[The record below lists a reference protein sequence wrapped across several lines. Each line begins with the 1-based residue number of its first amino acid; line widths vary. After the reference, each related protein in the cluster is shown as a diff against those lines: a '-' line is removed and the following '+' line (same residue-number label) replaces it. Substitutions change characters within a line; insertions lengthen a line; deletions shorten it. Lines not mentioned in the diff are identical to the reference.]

1 MNVLRKSNM
10 RTRSGLV
17 TALRRGAHK
26 GPKGVLLRARA
37 TGIQGL
43 TGNLT
48 VSVSGITGCL
58 TLTELGI
65 DTDITFGER
74 RNAAVTITSV
84 TGESISRFCGTW
96 STFPGEVVARA
107 GFEIPGYGASVS
119 REFLHA
125 LWNVLSEVG

>member
-1 MNVLRKSNM
+1 M

-37 TGIQGL
+37 TRIQGL
-43 TGNLT
+43 TGALT
-48 VSVSGITGCL
+48 APVSGITAPVSGITGCL
-58 TLTELGI
+58 TLTESGI
-65 DTDITFGER
+65 VTDITFGER

-84 TGESISRFCGTW
+84 TGESISRFCGIW

-107 GFEIPGYGASVS
+107 GFEIPGYSASVS

-125 LWNVLSEVG
+125 LWDVLSEVG